1 MRGDDLDLG
10 LGAIQKFPLSTGFFL
25 GCLASGFCF
34 FFGGVYFLG
43 VWCLHIL
50 MKVLS
55 EEVGCSTATMHE
67 GHGHYGA

>member
-34 FFGGVYFLG
+34 FWRCLLFG
-43 VWCLHIL
+43 CL
-50 MKVLS
+50 VFAYS
-55 EEVGCSTATMHE
+55 YE
-67 GHGHYGA
+67 GA